1 MNKIKTNRG
10 DFCYTPI
17 PLYYGRKI
25 IDRDT
30 CRDNLLDFKML
41 LDLKQIDFGIIF
53 GTLLGAVREK
63 NFIEYDEDVDVYILG
78 ERKQD
83 FLNILFDLHDIGF
96 DVARYDGDMISVI
109 RKDDY
114 IDIYFFRK
122 NILSKRVCNSFSLS
136 NKYFTAYD
144 SLNFLNKSFKCPN
157 NHIDFLEKSYG
168 KDWRTPKRNTP
179 ADVDGYFQKF
189 KKLINKKMPFLYKLL
204 KKVYRFIIPIKIKSN

>member
-10 DFCYTPI
+10 DFYYTPI
-17 PLYYGRKI
+17 PLYYGRKT

-83 FLNILFDLHDIGF
+83 FLI
-96 DVARYDGDMISVI
+96 ARGQMSMWV
-109 RKDDY
+109 
-114 IDIYFFRK
+114 
-122 NILSKRVCNSFSLS
+122 
-136 NKYFTAYD
+136 
-144 SLNFLNKSFKCPN
+144 
-157 NHIDFLEKSYG
+157 
-168 KDWRTPKRNTP
+168 RNT
-179 ADVDGYFQKF
+179 A
-189 KKLINKKMPFLYKLL
+189 INSLQEKRHLQEKQ
-204 KKVYRFIIPIKIKSN
+204 